1 MTWKIFKFRF
11 FRMDQKDFRFAGGS
25 DEDSW
30 PSLPVAEELFL
41 LSRLTTML
49 LPNMLLLPSDF
60 DDDADDIAE
69 GLFLV
74 MLVGIFR
81 RLDFA

>member
-25 DEDSW
+25 DVDSW

-41 LSRLTTML
+41 LSRLTTTL

-60 DDDADDIAE
+60 DDDADGIAE

-74 MLVGIFR
+74 MLEGIFR